1 MTVKRRTISLILRFV
16 KHVIMGDN
24 TNLYDLRE
32 LDKREFVGMLPIRE
46 YMISPHIPA

>member
-32 LDKREFVGMLPIRE
+32 LDKPEFEIPEIIGIRQ
-46 YMISPHIPA
+46 

>member
-16 KHVIMGDN
+16 KYVIMGDN

-32 LDKREFVGMLPIRE
+32 LDKPELLFLHYRIKP
-46 YMISPHIPA
+46 